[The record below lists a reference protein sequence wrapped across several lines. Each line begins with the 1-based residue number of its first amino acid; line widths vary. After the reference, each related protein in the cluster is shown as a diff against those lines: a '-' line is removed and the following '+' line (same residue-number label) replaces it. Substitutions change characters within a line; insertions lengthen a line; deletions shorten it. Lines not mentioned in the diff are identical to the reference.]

1 MTDLGPTRPS
11 HQHES
16 SGRLAGRVA
25 IVTGASTGIGAA
37 VARLFVELGASVV
50 AMARQEAR
58 LSRMAEDLPDGRVA
72 LVPGDVARETD
83 VDRLVAVALERHGR
97 LDIVVSNA
105 GIHRT
110 GPFVEMSLTEW
121 RELMAT
127 NLDGTFLTCRAAA
140 RAMIAGGRPGAMVI
154 VASTNSLVAE
164 PSMSAYNASKAAIAS
179 LAASMAIELAPHD
192 IRVNAVAPGT
202 IETEITR
209 PMIAAGHRFGGIPLG
224 RIGDAR
230 EVAWAVAF
238 LASDEASYVTGTTLV
253 VDGGQLAI
261 NGEPLPP
268 IPLDPSREV
277 RPRP

>member
-1 MTDLGPTRPS
+1 MDA
-11 HQHES
+11 
-16 SGRLAGRVA
+16 RLAGRVA

-37 VARLFVELGASVV
+37 VAHLFVELGASVV
-50 AMARQEAR
+50 VMARRSAPLAR
-58 LSRMAEDLPDGRVA
+58 MVADLPADRVTT
-72 LVPGDVARETD
+72 VSGDVSVEQDVARLLATT
-83 VDRLVAVALERHGR
+83 VERHGR

-110 GPFVEMSLTEW
+110 TPFIDTSLDAW
-121 RELMAT
+121 RELMRI
-127 NLDGTFLTCRAAA
+127 NLDGAFLVCRSAA
-140 RAMIAGGRPGAMVI
+140 RVIIEGGRPGSMVI

-164 PSMSAYNASKAAIAS
+164 PVMAAYNASKAALTS

-202 IETEITR
+202 IVTEITR
-209 PMIAAGHRFGGIPLG
+209 PMIDAGHPFGGIPLG

-230 EVAWAVAF
+230 EVAWAIAF

-261 NGEPLPP
+261 NGEPLPYP
-268 IPLDPSREV
+268 APGRSGGSAR
-277 RPRP
+277 RP